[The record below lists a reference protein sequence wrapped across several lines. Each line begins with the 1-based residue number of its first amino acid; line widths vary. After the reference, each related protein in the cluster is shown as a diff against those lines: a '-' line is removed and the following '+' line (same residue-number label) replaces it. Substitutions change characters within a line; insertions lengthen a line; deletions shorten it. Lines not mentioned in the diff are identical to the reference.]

1 MDIQDMIAELDDFYE
16 NAGFSDFYEQV
27 LKDKTDIEIQQMFKE
42 TFSGEKELLEYA
54 QSHGFD
60 DFNEYDGNGGMLEKL
75 QAFMAAR
82 AGGGDPEAQ
91 YLFGRH
97 ILDHSNAQVDVAW
110 ASEMISLAAGQG
122 QEGAKQYLRDIGVHE
137 ESLAEPDDIDE
148 TELLLRAEAGEAEA
162 QYQIGLSYMPG
173 DDGEDADFSKALEW
187 FAKAAEN
194 GHPMANNQLRMWTYV
209 DSLMEKG
216 ELKRNAEF
224 MEIMSF
230 LISKAEAGDK
240 EAQAVLA

>member
-1 MDIQDMIAELDDFYE
+1 MNIKDMIAELEDYYE
-16 NAGFSDFYEQV
+16 NVGFSDFYERA
-27 LKDKTDIEIQQMFKE
+27 LAGKTDADILQMFEE
-42 TFSGEKELLEYA
+42 TFSGERELLEYA
-54 QSHGFD
+54 NSHGFD
-60 DFNEYDGNGGMLEKL
+60 VFNEYDGPGGILEKL
-75 QAFMAAR
+75 QAFMVGK
-82 AGGGDPEAQ
+82 AGAGDPDAQ
-91 YLFGRH
+91 FLFGKY
-97 ILDHSNAQVDVAW
+97 ILDNSNAQVDVAW

-122 QEGAKQYLRDIGVHE
+122 HAGAKEYLLDIGVHE
-137 ESLAEPDDIDE
+137 ESLADHDDIDE
-148 TELLLRAEAGEAEA
+148 SELLLRAEAGEPEA
-162 QYQIGLSYMPG
+162 QYQMGLSYMPG

-216 ELKRNAEF
+216 ELKRNADF

-230 LISKAEAGDK
+230 LISKAEEGDK